1 MHPITEFLHTMVRTL
16 AAWGPWGV
24 MLLAFI
30 DSAGIPV
37 SVGMDALVILMGVKA
52 PGTVWFAAT
61 LAVFGSLAGNLFLF
75 LAARKGAKRFV
86 SHAPAPGSPQRFRGW
101 FARYGLATV
110 FIPALLPIPLP
121 LKVFVVAA
129 GVLRTPVRS
138 FVAVIVAAR
147 AVRYYGEAYL
157 GLKLGEESLPFLK
170 NHAWTLAGV
179 GAGLFVLIYFL
190 LRWNDRYM
198 RSR

>member
-1 MHPITEFLHTMVRTL
+1 MHHVTEFFSAMIRTL
-16 AAWGPWGV
+16 EAWGPPGV

-37 SVGMDALVILMGVKA
+37 SVGMDALVILLGVKA

-61 LAVFGSLAGNLFLF
+61 LAVLGSLAGNLSLF
-75 LAARKGAKRFV
+75 LAARKGGKRFV
-86 SHAPAPGSPQRFRGW
+86 EQAPTPGSPQRFRAW

-121 LKVFVVAA
+121 LKIFVVTA

-147 AVRYYGEAYL
+147 AIRYYGEAYL
-157 GLKLGEESLPFLK
+157 GVKLGRDSLTFIK
-170 NHAWTLAGV
+170 SNAWTLAAV
-179 GAGLFVLIYFL
+179 GAGLFVLSYFL
-190 LRWNDRYM
+190 LRWNDRYLKG
-198 RSR
+198 R